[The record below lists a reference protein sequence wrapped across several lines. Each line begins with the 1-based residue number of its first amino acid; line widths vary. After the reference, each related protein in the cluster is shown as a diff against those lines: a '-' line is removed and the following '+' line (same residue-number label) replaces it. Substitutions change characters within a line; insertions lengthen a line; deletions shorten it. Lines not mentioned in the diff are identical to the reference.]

1 MECEIINKIMIK
13 KDFKDVAHKIFNERY
28 SELFY
33 SIYLQGY
40 LDGME
45 NRITNLFEEK
55 VK

>member
-1 MECEIINKIMIK
+1 MDK
-13 KDFKDVAHKIFNERY
+13 KDFKDIARITFNKRY

-55 VK
+55 VKE